1 MASKNVR
8 RSVSMSQEMHDQLMQ
23 LVRQRGGTTNEA
35 DLIRE
40 ALHQFI
46 DTQSDIVSSRLHFQ
60 QTFRERLEQL
70 EKAISFHLNVVVY
83 LLAARVPDEADAI
96 EEAIIA
102 ARRDGDVLLEQIR
115 AVRDIGELDE

>member
-1 MASKNVR
+1 MASKNIR

-70 EKAISFHLNVVVY
+70 EKAFSFHLNVVIY
-83 LLAARVPDEADAI
+83 LLAARIPEEADAI

-102 ARRDGDVLLEQIR
+102 ARRDGDVL
-115 AVRDIGELDE
+115 